1 MIFANFIALVGDLG
15 SPAAVDEREP
25 PILEARLV
33 GDEQQHERQRQRDA
47 PRRGAVA
54 ALVVPA
60 AAAAAVLPYQR
71 RHEQRREPRPPPAA
85 ARGRRPVLHREQEQ
99 QRGQDDD
106 DPDLVEQALHRGLA
120 PRVERGGAEQRRG
133 GEEDEEVERR
143 PRPVRRLPRVVA
155 VGRRR
160 ATVVVVAKARHVYK
174 ATPPAA
180 LLFLPAMDETP
191 KLQGRRRDG
200 CWFILAGE
208 RNNNTCE
215 RERERELSCALL
227 GGRGIPRFL
236 HEGGEVKR
244 ESGRTARRRVCR
256 RRGVHQSA
264 WAWKASRLYCPTT
277 TRAGTISAY
286 KQATNIF

>member
-208 RNNNTCE
+208 KGITTLARE
-215 RERERELSCALL
+215 RERERVELRFTWREGDSAIPSR
-227 GGRGIPRFL
+227 GR
-236 HEGGEVKR
+236 
-244 ESGRTARRRVCR
+244 
-256 RRGVHQSA
+256 
-264 WAWKASRLYCPTT
+264 
-277 TRAGTISAY
+277 
-286 KQATNIF
+286 